1 MGRQHRCNSQ
11 SFQQTSLLPMT
22 GVIMNARIFD
32 SGEGKMSESSRRE
45 FTKKSL
51 LFALGP
57 VAVESAFFSSPPPA
71 IGAKPQGAGN
81 DFFPGF
87 RRDQIKTSG
96 ATINVVYG
104 GKGSPVLLLHG
115 IPETHVLWRKVA
127 PVLAQNFT
135 LVMADLRGYG
145 DSSKPPGGADHFGY
159 SKRAMAKDQI
169 EVMEHLGFRQF
180 ALVGHD
186 RGGRVAHRL
195 ALDHAD
201 RLTKLVII
209 DIVPTYKCYQTVSK
223 DFATVFFHWFTLVQP
238 PPFPETMLENS
249 AELFLKMMLFR
260 LGGEE
265 PRAGIPEWVDQPAY
279 SEYLRC
285 FRDPAA
291 IRALCEDY
299 RAAASIDLAHDAAD
313 LNKKIQC
320 PLLVLW
326 SEKGPFHRMYDVL
339 QTWRDRANQA
349 NGKALPAG
357 HFLPE
362 QVPEQLIGELE
373 PFLGA

>member
-1 MGRQHRCNSQ
+1 
-11 SFQQTSLLPMT
+11 
-22 GVIMNARIFD
+22 
-32 SGEGKMSESSRRE
+32 
-45 FTKKSL
+45 
-51 LFALGP
+51 
-57 VAVESAFFSSPPPA
+57 
-71 IGAKPQGAGN
+71 
-81 DFFPGF
+81 
-87 RRDQIKTSG
+87 
-96 ATINVVYG
+96 
-104 GKGSPVLLLHG
+104 
-115 IPETHVLWRKVA
+115 
-127 PVLAQNFT
+127 VLARNFT
-135 LVMADLRGYG
+135 LVIADLRGYG
-145 DSSKPPGGADHFGY
+145 DSSKPPGGDDHFGY
-159 SKRAMAKDQI
+159 SKRAMAQDQV

-195 ALDHAD
+195 ALDHPD
-201 RLTKLVII
+201 RLTRLVIL
-209 DIVPTYKCYQTVSK
+209 DIVPTYKCYQDVNK
-223 DFATVFFHWFTLVQP
+223 EFATIFFHWFLLVQP

-249 AELFLKMMLFR
+249 AELFLKTMLFR

-265 PRAGIPEWVDQPAY
+265 PRNDIPQWVGQPAY
-279 SEYLRC
+279 NDYLRC

-291 IRALCEDY
+291 IRAVCEDY

-339 QTWRDRANQA
+339 QTWRDRAIQA
-349 NGKALPAG
+349 SGKALPAG

-362 QVPEQLIGELE
+362 QVPEQLIGELK

>member
-1 MGRQHRCNSQ
+1 
-11 SFQQTSLLPMT
+11 
-22 GVIMNARIFD
+22 
-32 SGEGKMSESSRRE
+32 MSNPTRRE
-45 FTKKSL
+45 FTKQSL
-51 LFALGP
+51 LLAFGP
-57 VAVESAFFSSPPPA
+57 VAAESAFFSSSSFSAAPA
-71 IGAKPQGAGN
+71 EPQGSVSN
-81 DFFPGF
+81 LFPGF
-87 RRDQIKTSG
+87 KREQIKTSG

-115 IPETHVLWRKVA
+115 IPETLVLWRKVA

-159 SKRAMAKDQI
+159 SKRAMAQDQV
-169 EVMEHLGFRQF
+169 EVMEHLGFSQF

-195 ALDHAD
+195 ALDHPD
-201 RLTKLVII
+201 RLTKLVIM
-209 DIVPTYKCYQTVSK
+209 DIVPTYKCYQTVNQ
-223 DFATVFFHWFTLVQP
+223 DFATVFYHWFLFVQP
-238 PPFPETMLENS
+238 SPFPETVLENS
-249 AELFLKMMLFR
+249 TELFLRTLLFR
-260 LGGEE
+260 LGGET
-265 PRAGIPEWVDQPAY
+265 PREGIPQWVGQPAY
-279 SEYLRC
+279 NEYLRC

-291 IRALCEDY
+291 IRAFCEDY
-299 RAAASIDLAHDAAD
+299 RATASIDLAHDAAD
-313 LNKKIQC
+313 LNKRIQC

-339 QTWRDRANQA
+339 QTWRERATQA

-362 QVPEQLIGELE
+362 QVPDELIAELQ
-373 PFLGA
+373 PFLTA